1 MTNTHQQLEFLRQLL
16 REGRISQVEFDQQA
30 PGASAHA
37 ADSSAIAQG
46 EGAHAQA
53 ARSVSVG
60 GDNHGPINTGVQ
72 LTQIIEAAQAP
83 GASETA
89 LRHAYLARLI
99 TQCNQLPLLAGEPGG
114 DKFRL
119 SSVYTALLTQHSATQ
134 RLADLASGHGGDEAK
149 HLSALDVLNAEPRLV
164 LMGGPGSGKSS
175 FANVLAL
182 ALANQALADAGV
194 ACGDFRIAQL
204 AAPIPRKRDG
214 KEPQPQVWTHG
225 ALLPVRVVLR
235 DLASNLPAPGE
246 AINADTIWQFVIAQ
260 LHQATLGDYAPH
272 LHAHLLQ
279 HGGLI
284 LLDGL
289 DEVPDAHRHREQIK
303 RAVQAFA
310 ASFHRCRF
318 LVTSRTYAYQRQ
330 DWKLDGFAE
339 AQLLPFLPWQIDAF
353 VDGWYAQTVA
363 LQQLSAAEAGQRA
376 ARLKHEAAHN
386 PRIGELA
393 QWPLL
398 LTLIA
403 QLQTKGGGV
412 LPERREELYEKAVD
426 MLLETWE
433 RMKPRPQADGGA
445 EPSLAEFLKVGRE
458 RIRSVL
464 NRLAFEAHRDQP
476 ELTGS
481 ADIAS
486 DTLIAALLQAAQD
499 PDAKPQ
505 RLEEYLRDRAG
516 ILAAHGNGV
525 YQFPHR
531 SFQEYLAA
539 CYLTDDPNFP
549 DTLAH
554 LARADPNRWREVV
567 ALAGAKAARGAKTS
581 AWLLAETLCPTPL
594 AGDPQNSDLPLDE
607 ADAWGGL
614 LAGRVLVE
622 SADLDTV
629 SARDRSKHERIRD
642 WQLAILRRP
651 ALPSVER
658 ALAGRSLA
666 ALGDPRPEVMTLDG
680 MQFCHVPAGRFWM
693 GSENG
698 HDDEKPMHQVELPD
712 YWIARYPVSVAQWRE
727 YLSAE
732 QREAEDA
739 DSIAGRGNDPVHW
752 VSWYEA
758 LHFCHALT
766 RRWAAHLPA
775 GWQVMLPSEAEWEK
789 ASRGGEQV
797 PATPRIAT
805 VDALHCEAAVA
816 LHANPLPQREY
827 PWGDEPT
834 DECANMHQSIGQTS
848 ALGAYPR
855 GCGPYGG
862 EDLSGNVW
870 EWTRSVWGREWGKP
884 AIGYPYRPDDP
895 TREALDAGD
904 DWLRVVRG
912 GSWNLP
918 RLDAR
923 CALRLRNFPGSRLY
937 NLGFRVVLRSA
948 PVQ

>member
-1 MTNTHQQLEFLRQLL
+1 MTHPNPALATLRQLL
-16 REGRISQVEFDQQA
+16 SAGTITQAQFDLLA
-30 PGASAHA
+30 PGVSAHA
-37 ADSSAIAQG
+37 ADGSAIAQG
-46 EGAHAQA
+46 DSARAVGAHA
-53 ARSVSVG
+53 VLID
-60 GDNHGPINTGVQ
+60 GDNQGPINSGVQ
-72 LTQIIEAAQAP
+72 LTQIFEAAQAP

-119 SSVYTALLTQHSATQ
+119 SSVYTALLTQRSAVE
-134 RLADLASGHGGDEAK
+134 RLAEYPSTPGREATY
-149 HLSALDVLNAEPRLV
+149 LSALDVLNAESRLV

-194 ACGDFRIAQL
+194 AGGDFRIAQL
-204 AAPIPRKRDG
+204 ATPIPRKRDG

-246 AINADTIWQFVIAQ
+246 AIDADTIWRFVDEQ
-260 LHQATLGDYAPH
+260 LHQAALGDYAPY

-279 HGGLI
+279 RGGLI

-289 DEVPDAHRHREQIK
+289 DEVPDAHRRREQIK
-303 RAVQAFA
+303 QAVQAFA
-310 ASFHRCRF
+310 ATFHCCRF

-339 AQLLPFLPWQIDAF
+339 AQLLPFQPWQIGTF
-353 VDGWYAQTVA
+353 VDAWYAQTVA
-363 LQQLSAAEAGQRA
+363 LQQLNAAEAEQRA
-376 ARLKHEAAHN
+376 GRLRHEAAHN

-412 LPERREELYEKAVD
+412 LPERRDELYEKAVD

-433 RMKPRPQADGGA
+433 RMKPRAQVDGGA

-476 ELTGS
+476 ALTGS
-481 ADIAS
+481 ADIVGAK
-486 DTLIAALLQAAQD
+486 LVAALLQAAQD

-539 CYLTDDPNFP
+539 CHLTDDDFP
-549 DTLAH
+549 DTLAG

-567 ALAGAKAARGAKTS
+567 ALAGAKAARGAKAS
-581 AWLLAETLCPTPL
+581 AWLLAETLCPVPPD
-594 AGDPQNSDLPLDE
+594 GDPENSDLPLDE
-607 ADAWGGL
+607 TMAWGAL
-614 LAGRVLVE
+614 LAGHVLAE
-622 SADLDTV
+622 SADLGNV
-629 SARDRSKHERIRD
+629 GARDRIKHERIRD

-651 ALPSVER
+651 ALPAVER

-680 MQFCHVPAGRFWM
+680 MQFCYVPAGLFWM
-693 GSENG
+693 GS
-698 HDDEKPMHQVELPD
+698 DVASDEERPMHLVELPD

-727 YLSAE
+727 YLHAE
-732 QREAEDA
+732 QREAENT
-739 DSIAGRGNDPVHW
+739 DSLAGRNNERTQSVTWD
-752 VSWYEA
+752 EA
-758 LHFCHALT
+758 LHCCQSLT
-766 RRWAAHLPA
+766 QRWGARLPA
-775 GWQVMLPSEAEWEK
+775 GWQVTLPSEAEWEK
-789 ASRGGEQV
+789 AARGGVQV
-797 PATPRIAT
+797 PAVPHVTT
-805 VDALHCEAAVA
+805 LDALFADGPSGMGTN
-816 LHANPLPQREY
+816 HAPRRDF
-827 PWGDEPT
+827 PWDQNRSVT
-834 DECANMHQSIGQTS
+834 DDDFRRRSSQPMS
-848 ALGAYPR
+848 LGACPSGR
-855 GCGPYGG
+855 SPYGC
-862 EDLSGNVW
+862 EELSGKAT
-870 EWTRSVWGREWGKP
+870 EWTRSVWGSDFRAP
-884 AIGYPYRPDDP
+884 SFAYPYHPNDP
-895 TREALDAGD
+895 ACEALDVEGEIF
-904 DWLRVVRG
+904 RVVRG
-912 GSWNLP
+912 GWWYSLRPHATCSTRRRILP
-918 RLDAR
+918 WRRDEV
-923 CALRLRNFPGSRLY
+923 
-937 NLGFRVVLRSA
+937 GFRVVLRSA
-948 PVQ
+948 PA

>member
-1 MTNTHQQLEFLRQLL
+1 MTNANPALETLRQLL
-16 REGRISQVEFDQQA
+16 SAGTITQAEFDLRA
-30 PGASAHA
+30 SGVSAHA
-37 ADSSAIAQG
+37 AEGSAIAQG
-46 EGAHAQA
+46 DGAQAVGAHA
-53 ARSVSVG
+53 VPIG
-60 GDNHGPINTGVQ
+60 GDNHGPINTGIQ
-72 LTQIIEAAQAP
+72 FTQIFEAAQAP
-83 GASETA
+83 GASETV
-89 LRHAYLARLI
+89 LRHAYLVRLI

-119 SSVYTALLTQHSATQ
+119 SSVYTALLTQRSALE
-134 RLADLASGHGGDEAK
+134 RLAEHPSTPEREATY
-149 HLSALDVLNAEPRLV
+149 LSALDVLNAESRLV

-194 ACGDFRIAQL
+194 ASSDFCIAQL

-214 KEPQPQVWTHG
+214 KDPQPQVWTHG

-235 DLASNLPAPGE
+235 DLASNLPAPGVE
-246 AINADTIWQFVIAQ
+246 IDADTIWQFVATQ
-260 LHQATLGDYAPH
+260 LRQATLSNYVPH

-289 DEVPDAHRHREQIK
+289 DEVPDAHQRREQIK
-303 RAVQAFA
+303 QAVQAFA
-310 ASFHRCRF
+310 ATFHLCRF

-339 AQLLPFLPWQIDAF
+339 AQLLPFQPWQIDAF
-353 VDGWYAQTVA
+353 VTAWYAQTVA

-433 RMKPRPQADGGA
+433 RMKPRSQTDGGA

-464 NRLAFEAHRDQP
+464 NRLAFEAHRDQL
-476 ELTGS
+476 ELKGT
-481 ADIAS
+481 ADIPVR
-486 DTLIAALLQAAQD
+486 TLTDALLEASPD
-499 PDAKPQ
+499 PDVKAK
-505 RLEEYLRDRAG
+505 RLTEYLRDRAG

-539 CYLTDDPNFP
+539 CHLTDDDFP

-554 LARADPNRWREVV
+554 FARTDLNRWREVV
-567 ALAGAKAARGAKTS
+567 ALAGAKAARGAKAS
-581 AWLLAETLCPTPL
+581 AWLLAETLCPTSFD
-594 AGDPQNSDLPLDE
+594 GDPQNSDLALDE
-607 ADAWGGL
+607 AGAWGAL

-622 SADLDTV
+622 SADLGNV

-651 ALPSVER
+651 ALPAVER
-658 ALAGRSLA
+658 ALAGRTLA
-666 ALGDPRPEVMTLDG
+666 AMGDPRPEVMTLDG
-680 MQFCHVPAGRFWM
+680 MQFCFVPAGPFWM

-698 HDDEKPMHQVELPD
+698 AGDEKPVHQVELPD

-727 YLSAE
+727 YLGAE

-739 DSIAGRGNDPVHW
+739 RSITGRDNDPVHSI
-752 VSWYEA
+752 SWHEA

-775 GWQVMLPSEAEWEK
+775 GWQVMLPTEAEWEK
-789 ASRGGEQV
+789 AARGGVQV
-797 PATPRIAT
+797 PTVPRIAT
-805 VDALHCEAAVA
+805 VDAQRCNAGATLF
-816 LHANPLPQREY
+816 ANPLPKREY
-827 PWGDEPT
+827 PWSDEPA

-870 EWTRSVWGREWGKP
+870 EWTRSVWGREWDKP

-895 TREALDAGD
+895 AREALDAGD

-912 GSWNLP
+912 GSWDSL
-918 RLDAR
+918 RFFAR
-923 CALRLRNFPGSRLY
+923 CASRRRRQPGVRLSA
-937 NLGFRVVLRSA
+937 LGFRVVLRSA
-948 PVQ
+948 PVR

>member
-1 MTNTHQQLEFLRQLL
+1 MTHANPALETLGQLL
-16 REGRISQVEFDQQA
+16 SAGTISQAQFDLLA
-30 PGASAHA
+30 PGVNAHA
-37 ADSSAIAQG
+37 ADGSAIAQG
-46 EGAHAQA
+46 DGANAQA
-53 ARSVSVG
+53 QRSVQVG
-60 GDNHGPINTGVQ
+60 GDNHAAINTGIQ
-72 LTQIIEAAQAP
+72 FTHIFEAAQAP
-83 GASETA
+83 GASETT

-149 HLSALDVLNAEPRLV
+149 HLSALDVLNAEPKLV

-194 ACGDFRIAQL
+194 AGGDFRIAQL

-246 AINADTIWQFVIAQ
+246 AIDADTIWQFIATQ
-260 LHQATLGDYAPH
+260 LHQAALGDYAPH

-289 DEVPDAHRHREQIK
+289 DEVPDAHQRREQIK
-303 RAVQAFA
+303 QAVQAFA
-310 ASFHRCRF
+310 ATFHRCRF

-339 AQLLPFLPWQIDAF
+339 TQLLPFLPWQIDAF
-353 VDGWYAQTVA
+353 VAAWYAQTVA
-363 LQQLSAAEAGQRA
+363 LQQLSANEAEQRA

-433 RMKPRPQADGGA
+433 RMKPRTQADGGA
-445 EPSLAEFLKVGRE
+445 EPSLAEFLRVGRE

-481 ADIAS
+481 AAIAG
-486 DTLIAALLQAAQD
+486 DKLVAALLQAAQD

-516 ILAAHGNGV
+516 ILAAHGDGV

-539 CYLTDDPNFP
+539 CHLTDDGFP
-549 DTLAH
+549 DKLAA
-554 LARADPNRWREVV
+554 LACADPNRWREVV
-567 ALAGAKAARGAKTS
+567 ALAGAKAARGAKAS

-594 AGDPQNSDLPLDE
+594 ADDPQNSDLPLAK
-607 ADAWGGL
+607 ADAWGAL
-614 LAGRVLVE
+614 LAGRVLAE
-622 SADLDTV
+622 SADLGNV
-629 SARDRSKHERIRD
+629 SARDYGKHQRIRD

-651 ALPSVER
+651 ALPAVER
-658 ALAGRSLA
+658 ALAGRTLA

-680 MQFCHVPAGRFWM
+680 MQFCHVPAGSFWM
-693 GSENG
+693 GSEG
-698 HDDEKPMHQVELPD
+698 GDDDEKPMHQVELPD
-712 YWIARYPVSVAQWRE
+712 YWVARYPVSVAQWRE
-727 YLSAE
+727 YLRAE

-739 DSIAGRGNDPVHW
+739 RSITGRDNDPVHS
-752 VSWYEA
+752 VSWHEA

-766 RRWAAHLPA
+766 RRWTAHLPA

-789 ASRGGEQV
+789 AARGGVQV
-797 PATPRIAT
+797 PAVPRIAT
-805 VDALHCEAAVA
+805 VDALHCEAAAA
-816 LHANPLPQREY
+816 LKANPLPQREY
-827 PWGDEPT
+827 PWSDEPE
-834 DECANMHQSIGQTS
+834 DECANMRTGIAQPN
-848 ALGAYPR
+848 AFGAYPR

-862 EDLSGNVW
+862 EELSGNVW
-870 EWTRSVWGREWGKP
+870 EWTRSVWGRDRVKP
-884 AIGYPYRPDDP
+884 AFGYPYRPDDLE
-895 TREALDAGD
+895 REALDAGD
-904 DWLRVVRG
+904 DCLHVVRG
-912 GSWNLP
+912 GSWFGRRFL
-918 RLDAR
+918 AR
-923 CALRLRNFPGSRLY
+923 CACRSGDKPADRLHD
-937 NLGFRVVLRSA
+937 LGFRVVLRPD
-948 PVQ
+948 PVR